1 MKLSGKLQNSW
12 TFGPFMSCKKV
23 YASFLGHLYFV
34 PPNRCACTHTV
45 RRNRDRVDA
54 DQVTQW
60 NGGSCFVGES
70 CFHSTDSSHE
80 TPPAANESEV
90 VVASVSCDAELSKYL
105 YEPGLASI
113 LLPFLILHLFELRS
127 YCSHIYI
134 VFKEF
139 QTYDKL

>member
-1 MKLSGKLQNSW
+1 MVEVVLSVNHAFIL
-12 TFGPFMSCKKV
+12 P
-23 YASFLGHLYFV
+23 
-34 PPNRCACTHTV
+34 
-45 RRNRDRVDA
+45 
-54 DQVTQW
+54 TQA
-60 NGGSCFVGES
+60 ES
-70 CFHSTDSSHE
+70 
-80 TPPAANESEV
+80 PPAANESEV